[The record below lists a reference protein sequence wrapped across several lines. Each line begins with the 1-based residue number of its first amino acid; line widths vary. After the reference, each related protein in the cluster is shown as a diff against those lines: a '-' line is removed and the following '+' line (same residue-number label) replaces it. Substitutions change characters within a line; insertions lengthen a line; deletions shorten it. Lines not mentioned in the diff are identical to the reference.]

1 MFGIPGRRLLA
12 IGAFVLWF
20 GAVGEHV
27 RREYFKPLE
36 TRLAEA
42 TRRLDPA
49 TYFYAVRLDGRTIG
63 LATSRLD
70 TVPGGFVLEERL
82 VLDLPAMGK
91 VERAVMSTTAE
102 LGPALDVRRF
112 AFDLTSAGSQFGVRG
127 TVRDGTTLDLEIRTG
142 GKTERSEVDAGSG
155 ALLAALAPLRL
166 AAAGGL
172 ETGREHR
179 LAIFDPSLLATR
191 EVMLRVG
198 ERDRLL
204 VPDSVDLDAARREWI
219 PLRYDTVPVWRIEE
233 SYGGI
238 KVSSWVDPD
247 GRLVKAESPIGFVV
261 ERTEYE
267 LAQQELARTRSEP
280 GLAEGYGPI
289 IESTAIASN
298 LPLSGMGE
306 TSQLVVRLADVDL
319 EGFDLAGGRQTL
331 RGDTLVIVREDV
343 AGLAAG
349 YTLPYRGGGE
359 PASELEATP
368 LIQATDPRIVEAAK
382 VVAGGETDPVGVARK
397 LNEWVYRSVSKE
409 LVPSVPSAVQVLET
423 RRGDCNEH
431 TILYVA
437 LARALGLPAR
447 TATGLVYLNGR
458 FYYHAWP
465 EVWLGEWV
473 AVDPTL
479 GQFPADAAHLRFV
492 VGGLARQVE
501 LVRLMGRLRLE
512 VQ

>member
-1 MFGIPGRRLLA
+1 MFGIPGRRALA
-12 IGAFVLWF
+12 IGAFVLWL
-20 GAVGEHV
+20 AAIGEHV

-36 TRLAEA
+36 VRLAEA

-70 TVPGGFVLEERL
+70 TVPDGFILEERL
-82 VLDLPAMGK
+82 MLDLPALGK
-91 VERAVMSTTAE
+91 VERAAVTTSAE
-102 LGPALDVRRF
+102 LGPALDLRRF
-112 AFDLTSAGSQFGVRG
+112 AFDLVSEGSRFAVHG
-127 TVRDGTTLDLEIRTG
+127 TVRDGATLELEVQTG
-142 GKTERSEVDAGSG
+142 GATERSEVEARSG

-166 AAAGGL
+166 AAGGGL
-172 ETGREHR
+172 ELGREHR
-179 LAIFDPSLLATR
+179 LSIFDPSLLATR
-191 EVMLRVG
+191 EVTLRVA
-198 ERDRLL
+198 ERDRLV
-204 VPDSVDLDAARREWI
+204 VPDSVELDRPRREWV
-219 PLRYDTVPVWRIEE
+219 PARHDTVPVWRIEE

-238 KVSSWVDPD
+238 TVSSWVDPD
-247 GRLVKAESPIGFVV
+247 GRLVKAESPIGFTI

-267 LAQQELARTRSEP
+267 LVQQELARTRSEP

-298 LPLSGMGE
+298 ASLASAAHAAK
-306 TSQLVVRLADVDL
+306 LVVRLVDVDL
-319 EGFDLAGGRQTL
+319 DGFDLTGGRQTL
-331 RGDTLVIVREDV
+331 RGDTLIIVREDV
-343 AGLAAG
+343 AQLAAG

-359 PASELEATP
+359 PADELGASP
-368 LIQATDPRIVEAAK
+368 LIQVSDPRIVEAAK
-382 VVAGGETDPVGVARK
+382 AVAGEETDPVVVARK
-397 LNEWVYRSVSKE
+397 LNDWVYRTVAKE
-409 LVPSVPSAVQVLET
+409 LVPSVPSAVQVLES

-447 TATGLVYLNGR
+447 TAVGLVHLDGS